1 MPDKN
6 KSILA
11 ETLESIQNV
20 KQQIEE
26 NANFVL
32 SSTLK
37 NELSEIVKRGLSES
51 FTSEDDEI
59 PQDITVD
66 DSAVDSTPEDDTLDL
81 GDIATDSNL
90 PDADADVDA
99 IPGEGEEEVIDL
111 TGATPEEVIGSF
123 KLMAPTDEI
132 EIVRT
137 ENGMTINFSNSEEGE
152 SDDSVESAIAPV
164 AGSEIGGDQLEL
176 PAPSP
181 LGDEMGGDMADT
193 SATTEPSPEDD
204 EEKLY
209 EIEITEDEEK
219 VDEAISHHMGMKRR
233 NIAHN
238 QNDSNRVEESK
249 QIKESQDKLVISRK
263 KVQVLMLENKKIKD
277 ELAKVEKNLVVFTQ
291 AEGEYKKSIS
301 ALKTHLTEVA
311 LYTSNITYAV
321 KLMTENTTTKDEKLK
336 ILKRLDGAKSVVESR
351 EVFKSLNESLKGNK
365 TATQIIESKILNS
378 DKMPAASK
386 INETVVYNNPQV
398 DRIKE
403 IISKMR

>member
-11 ETLESIQNV
+11 ETLENIQNV

-26 NANFVL
+26 NANFAL

-37 NELSEIVKRGLSES
+37 DELSEIVKRGLSES

-59 PQDITVD
+59 PQDITAD

-81 GDIATDSNL
+81 SDIESDSEL
-90 PDADADVDA
+90 PDAAADAL
-99 IPGEGEEEVIDL
+99 PGEDGEEVIDL

-123 KLMAPTDEI
+123 KLMEPTDEI

-137 ENGMTINFSNSEEGE
+137 EKGMSVNFTKSEDDVT
-152 SDDSVESAIAPV
+152 DDSIQSAIENPIDGEV
-164 AGSEIGGDQLEL
+164 GELPSEL

-181 LGDEMGGDMADT
+181 MGDEMGGEAEPVTDEPT
-193 SATTEPSPEDD
+193 SDED
-204 EEKLY
+204 EEQLY
-209 EIEITEDEEK
+209 EIEITEDEEL
-219 VDEAISHHMGMKRR
+219 VDEAMSHHMGMKRR
-233 NIAHN
+233 QIAHN
-238 QNDSNRVEESK
+238 ENDPNRVDETKEL
-249 QIKESQDKLVISRK
+249 KESHNKLVISRK
-263 KVQVLMLENKKIKD
+263 KVQVLMLENKKIKED
-277 ELAKVEKNLVVFTQ
+277 LALVAKNLVVFTK
-291 AEGEYKKSIS
+291 AEDEYKKSIT
-301 ALKTHLTEVA
+301 ALKTQLTEVA

-321 KLMTENTTTKDEKLK
+321 KLMTENTTTKDEKIK

-351 EVFKSLNESLKGNK
+351 EVFKSLNESFKGNK

-378 DKMPAASK
+378 DILSAASK